1 MDRRKVLALF
11 GSGTTVVGLGG
22 YHQRRR
28 LRRWS
33 DRNAL
38 HTARKI
44 AYPTVS
50 SPTCL
55 RPTERH
61 LTDAIEELAE
71 RVDTARERWSDEA
84 IEADDREIMANSG
97 RQFERA
103 NATLED
109 VEEQRGSLGELSA
122 AERLDLLDELRS
134 ALGNAEQ
141 AVALADLQRGKRD
154 RDDVIADLETL
165 SEKYETFLDESPYVA
180 ADLSWAVT
188 AYGDLDEWVDTAR
201 GLMQRS
207 ERYVRDDGTTDTVEP
222 QYSAARVASARA
234 RLADAV
240 RFRDSLEETVRED
253 TTAHSFERE
262 LEDTYER
269 LVERTGTVVEQVA
282 FDIEGGTDEVRSHA
296 DEIWNRQLIWIHDE
310 PDDAYQ
316 KGPLALAV
324 RREVEHHAYALIFSM
339 FEDVPATRQFETS
352 VPEFDTTGADVR
364 DAKEAA
370 SAALDDRIRTA
381 GDDPL
386 AGHLYATL
394 GERLE
399 RQERRLDRHLEAINE
414 DSADEWAVEL
424 EQTRLHYREIEELA
438 TTIPDAIAVATGTDD
453 HA

>member
-1 MDRRKVLALF
+1 MNRRKVLALF

-50 SPTCL
+50 SPTYL

-71 RVDTARERWSDEA
+71 RVDTARERWPDEA
-84 IEADDREIMANSG
+84 IEADDREIKDSR

-103 NATLED
+103 KATLED
-109 VEEQRGSLGELSA
+109 AEDQRGSLGDLSA
-122 AERLDLLDELRS
+122 AERLDLLDDLRS
-134 ALGNAEQ
+134 ALGSAEQ
-141 AVALADLQRGKRD
+141 PVALAELQRGERE
-154 RDDVIADLETL
+154 RDDVIADLEALREEYESVLEEL
-165 SEKYETFLDESPYVA
+165 SYVA

-188 AYGDLDEWVDTAR
+188 AYGDLDEWVDTGR
-201 GLMQRS
+201 GLIQWG
-207 ERYVRDDGTTDTVEP
+207 ERYVRDEGTTDIVEP
-222 QYSAARVASARA
+222 QYSAAKAASARA
-234 RLADAV
+234 RLADAI
-240 RFRDSLEETVRED
+240 RFRDSLEETARED
-253 TTAHSFERE
+253 ATAHSFEQE
-262 LEDTYER
+262 LEDAYDR
-269 LVERTGTVVEQVA
+269 LGKRTDTVVEQ
-282 FDIEGGTDEVRSHA
+282 IEFEIEDGTDEVRSHA
-296 DEIWNRQLIWIHDE
+296 DEIWIRQIIRIHDGTG
-310 PDDAYQ
+310 DASE
-316 KGPLALAV
+316 KGLLALAA
-324 RREVEHHAYALIFSM
+324 RREVEHHAYALILSA
-339 FEDVPATRQFETS
+339 FEDVPAARQSNAS
-352 VPEFDTTGADVR
+352 VSEFDTTGADVR
-364 DAKEAA
+364 DAKDRAA
-370 SAALDDRIRTA
+370 ATLDDRIRTA

-399 RQERRLDRHLEAINE
+399 RQERRLDRHLEAINK

-438 TTIPDAIAVATGTDD
+438 TTIPDAIAAATGTND